1 MEKKMAAIK
10 KKRRILAAKNKGLKR
25 VRKVKK
31 IEVQMDEKELWRK
44 LNELNANFAKMKE
57 LKKKNKKITIKKED
71 SSVNRILFLSVVL

>member
-10 KKRRILAAKNKGLKR
+10 EKRRILAAKNKGLKR

-44 LNELNANFAKMKE
+44 FNELNANFAKMKE
-57 LKKKNKKITIKKED
+57 LKKKKKSNIK
-71 SSVNRILFLSVVL
+71 RR